1 MTRPCFKGFKGSC
14 RAQVVASSGTYP
26 CARARCACRATMSKR
41 ERKKAEE
48 KDRKEAELAA
58 VTALQRASDEEKA
71 TNETAAAE
79 KRRLVCSLGMQKAL
93 GRLRAC
99 LSALAPDG

>member
-1 MTRPCFKGFKGSC
+1 
-14 RAQVVASSGTYP
+14 
-26 CARARCACRATMSKR
+26 MSKR

-58 VTALQRASDEEKA
+58 VRALQRASDDEKA

-79 KRRLVCSLGMQKAL
+79 KRRLVCSLGMQKTLA
-93 GRLRAC
+93 RLSAC
-99 LSALAPDG
+99 LSALAPDGLDVGDPCAERVLWTGGPGCATAAYV